1 MTGQDAPIVELDDVT
16 VRFGLRTV
24 LDQLDLR
31 LDSGEFVAV
40 IGRSGSGKTTLLRLL
55 AGLSGGQVTGTVHT
69 GARPAVVFQDA
80 RLLPWRSAL
89 DNVALGVRTGD
100 ARERSRTALHEVGL
114 TDRGDAWPRQLSGG
128 QQQRVALAR
137 ALVREPDLLLLDEPF
152 SALDALTRG
161 DAQELVLRLWRDHRP
176 AVLLVTHDV
185 EEAVLLADRVVILE
199 DGRIVHDEPIPL
211 GRPRVRDDA
220 RVQQLA
226 AALLQRLTTDD
237 TDETG
242 TTDGD
247 TGAVDPAASSQQGS
261 WTRRGALLGAA
272 AATVA
277 LVAFTNPRQDSAAR
291 QNVAAAGNARGA
303 TLRVAVQT
311 DGIRSLLNA
320 AGQLKNVP
328 YDVQFAQFSFGPPI
342 VEALGAGK
350 VDIGGVGS
358 TPPIFGAAAQTN
370 FRVIA
375 TRELLNRTDSHLL
388 VPAGSGVRTVADLRG
403 KRITV
408 PKGSSAHGFLLR
420 ALHRNGVKPAEVTID
435 FLAPA
440 DGSAA
445 FNGGR
450 VDAWAVWEPF
460 YTQAVQN
467 GARAIAGGPPDE
479 FGLNFFLAS
488 SVALEDPARVA
499 AIQDYLKRLRS
510 AYVWGAANLDAY
522 AAAWSA
528 ESKIP
533 LAVAKAAIPQVRS
546 HLVAVSAAH
555 VASEQ
560 ALSDQLFADQVIPRK
575 VRFEQIV
582 HTGLV

>member
-1 MTGQDAPIVELDDVT
+1 MSDHDAPIVELTDAT
-16 VRFGLRTV
+16 VRFGSRTV
-24 LDQLDLR
+24 LDQLDLQIGG
-31 LDSGEFVAV
+31 GEFVAV

-55 AGLSGGQVTGTVHT
+55 AGLSGGQVSGTVRS
-69 GARPAVVFQDA
+69 GERPAVVFQDA
-80 RLLPWRSAL
+80 RLLPWRTAL
-89 DNVALGVRTGD
+89 DNVALGVRTSD
-100 ARERSRTALHEVGL
+100 AVERSRTALQEVGL
-114 TDRGDAWPRQLSGG
+114 GDRGDAWPRQLSGG

-185 EEAVLLADRVVILE
+185 EEAVLLADRVVIVE
-199 DGRIVHDEPIPL
+199 NGRIVHDEAVALP
-211 GRPRVRDDA
+211 RPRARDDA
-220 RVQQLA
+220 HVQQIA
-226 AALLQRLTTDD
+226 ASLLQRLTAD
-237 TDETG
+237 G
-242 TTDGD
+242 PADGD
-247 TGAVDPAASSQQGS
+247 QAAPALTPGDPTSTGS
-261 WTRRGALLGAA
+261 WTRRGALLGTA

-277 LVAFTNPRQDSAAR
+277 LVAFTNPREDSAAK
-291 QNVAAAGNARGA
+291 QTVAAAGDATGA

-311 DGIRSLLNA
+311 DGVRSLLTA
-320 AGQLKNVP
+320 AGQLKDVP
-328 YDVQFAQFSFGPPI
+328 YDVEFAQFSFGPPI

-358 TPPIFGAAAQTN
+358 TPPIFGAASQTN

-375 TRELLNRTDSHLL
+375 TRELLNRTDSHLV
-388 VPAGSGVRTVADLRG
+388 VPGGSPVRTVAGLRG

-420 ALHRNGVKPAEVTID
+420 ALHRNGVKLSEVTID

-479 FGLNFFLAS
+479 YGLNFFLAS
-488 SVALEDPARVA
+488 SQALEDPARVA

-546 HLVAVSAAH
+546 HLVAVSASH
-555 VASEQ
+555 IASEQ
-560 ALSDQLFADQVIPRK
+560 ALADQLFADKVIPKK
-575 VRFEQIV
+575 VQFEQIV

>member
-1 MTGQDAPIVELDDVT
+1 MSNIVELDSAT
-16 VRFGLRTV
+16 VRFGSTTV
-24 LDQLDLR
+24 LDSVDL
-31 LDSGEFVAV
+31 SIAAGEFVAV

-55 AGLSGGQVTGTVHT
+55 AGLSGGAVTGHVRS
-69 GARPAVVFQDA
+69 GQRPAVVFQDA
-80 RLLPWRSAL
+80 RLLPWRTAL
-89 DNVALGVRTGD
+89 DNVALGVRGPD
-100 ARERSRTALHEVGL
+100 AQQRGRDALAEVGL
-114 TDRGDAWPRQLSGG
+114 GDRLDAWPRQLSGG

-161 DAQELVLRLWRDHRP
+161 DAQDLVVRLWRDHGP

-185 EEAVLLADRVVILE
+185 EEAILLADRVVVVE
-199 DGRIVHDEPIPL
+199 EGRIVHDERIVLP
-211 GRPRVRDDA
+211 RPRARDDVA
-220 RVQQLA
+220 VQQLA
-226 AALLQRLTTDD
+226 AALLDRLQADHEVADQPPT
-237 TDETG
+237 
-242 TTDGD
+242 
-247 TGAVDPAASSQQGS
+247 APVAAGGS
-261 WTRRGALLGAA
+261 AWTRRGALLGAA
-272 AATVA
+272 GATVA
-277 LVAFTNPRQDSAAR
+277 LVAFTNPRGAAAGAK
-291 QNVAAAGNARGA
+291 QAVAAAGSAKGA

-311 DGIRSLLNA
+311 DGIRSLLTA
-320 AGQLKNVP
+320 AGQLKDVP
-328 YDVQFAQFSFGPPI
+328 YDVEFAQFSFGPPI

-350 VDIGGVGS
+350 VDVGGVGS

-388 VPAGSGVRTVADLRG
+388 VPAGSSVRSVADLRG

-408 PKGSSAHGFLLR
+408 PKGSSAHGFLLQT
-420 ALHRNGVKPAEVTID
+420 LHRHGLTPRDVTLD

-488 SVALEDPARVA
+488 SVALQDPARVA
-499 AIQDYLKRLRS
+499 AIQDYLRRLRS
-510 AYVWGAANLDAY
+510 AYVWGAANLDGY
-522 AAAWSA
+522 AKAWSA

-533 LAVAKAAIPQVRS
+533 LAVAQAAIPQIRS

-555 VASEQ
+555 IASEQ
-560 ALSDQLFADQVIPRK
+560 ALSDRLFADKVIPKK
-575 VRFEQIV
+575 VQFDQIV
-582 HTGLV
+582 HTGLI

>member
-1 MTGQDAPIVELDDVT
+1 MSNNDAPIVELTDAT
-16 VRFGLRTV
+16 VRFGSRTV
-24 LDQLDLR
+24 LDQLDLQIG
-31 LDSGEFVAV
+31 SGEFVAV

-55 AGLSGGQVTGTVHT
+55 AGLSGGQVSGTVRS
-69 GARPAVVFQDA
+69 GERPAVVFQDA
-80 RLLPWRSAL
+80 RLLPWRTAL
-89 DNVALGVRTGD
+89 DNVALGVRTSD
-100 ARERSRTALHEVGL
+100 AAERSRTALQEVGL
-114 TDRGDAWPRQLSGG
+114 GDRGDAWPRQLSGG

-185 EEAVLLADRVVILE
+185 EEAVLLADRVVIVE
-199 DGRIVHDEPIPL
+199 NGRIVHDEAVALP
-211 GRPRVRDDA
+211 RPRARDDA
-220 RVQQLA
+220 HVQQIA
-226 AALLQRLTTDD
+226 ASLLQRLTADGPA
-237 TDETG
+237 DEDQAAPALTP
-242 TTDGD
+242 GD
-247 TGAVDPAASSQQGS
+247 PTSTGS
-261 WTRRGALLGAA
+261 WTRRGALLGTA

-277 LVAFTNPRQDSAAR
+277 LVAFTNPREDNAAK
-291 QNVAAAGNARGA
+291 QTVAAAGDAKGA

-311 DGIRSLLNA
+311 DGVRSLLTA
-320 AGQLKNVP
+320 AGQLKDVP
-328 YDVQFAQFSFGPPI
+328 YDVEFAQFSFGPPI

-358 TPPIFGAAAQTN
+358 TPPIFGAASQTN

-375 TRELLNRTDSHLL
+375 TRELLNRTDSHLV
-388 VPAGSGVRTVADLRG
+388 VPGGSPVRAVADLRG

-420 ALHRNGVKPAEVTID
+420 ALHRNGVKLSEVTID

-479 FGLNFFLAS
+479 YGLNFFLAS
-488 SVALEDPARVA
+488 SQALEDPARVA

-546 HLVAVSAAH
+546 HLVAVSASH
-555 VASEQ
+555 IASEQ
-560 ALSDQLFADQVIPRK
+560 ALADQLFADKVIPKK
-575 VRFEQIV
+575 VQFEQIV

>member
-1 MTGQDAPIVELDDVT
+1 MSNNDALIVELTDAT
-16 VRFGLRTV
+16 VRFGSRTV
-24 LDQLDLR
+24 LDQLDLQIG
-31 LDSGEFVAV
+31 SGEFVAV

-55 AGLSGGQVTGTVHT
+55 AGLSGGQVSGTVRS
-69 GARPAVVFQDA
+69 GERPAVVFQDA
-80 RLLPWRSAL
+80 RLLPWRTAL
-89 DNVALGVRTGD
+89 DNVALGVRTSD
-100 ARERSRTALHEVGL
+100 AAERSRTALQEVGL
-114 TDRGDAWPRQLSGG
+114 GDRGDAWPRQLSGG

-185 EEAVLLADRVVILE
+185 EEAVLLADRVVIVE
-199 DGRIVHDEPIPL
+199 NGRIVHDEAVALP
-211 GRPRVRDDA
+211 RPRARDDA
-220 RVQQLA
+220 HVQQIA
-226 AALLQRLTTDD
+226 ASLLQRLTADGPA
-237 TDETG
+237 DEDQAAPALTP
-242 TTDGD
+242 GD
-247 TGAVDPAASSQQGS
+247 PTSTGS
-261 WTRRGALLGAA
+261 WTRRGALLGTA

-277 LVAFTNPRQDSAAR
+277 LVAFTNPREDSAAK
-291 QNVAAAGNARGA
+291 QTVAAAGDATGA

-311 DGIRSLLNA
+311 DGVRSLLTA
-320 AGQLKNVP
+320 AGQLKDVP
-328 YDVQFAQFSFGPPI
+328 YDVEFAQFSFGPPI

-358 TPPIFGAAAQTN
+358 TPPIFGAASQTN

-375 TRELLNRTDSHLL
+375 TRELLNRTDSHLV
-388 VPAGSGVRTVADLRG
+388 VPGGSPVRAVADLRG

-420 ALHRNGVKPAEVTID
+420 ALHRNGVKLSEVTID

-479 FGLNFFLAS
+479 YGLNFFLAS
-488 SVALEDPARVA
+488 SQALEDPARVA

-510 AYVWGAANLDAY
+510 AYVWGAAHLDAY

-546 HLVAVSAAH
+546 HLVAVSTSH
-555 VASEQ
+555 IASEQ
-560 ALSDQLFADQVIPRK
+560 ALADQLFADKVIPKK
-575 VRFEQIV
+575 VQFEQIV